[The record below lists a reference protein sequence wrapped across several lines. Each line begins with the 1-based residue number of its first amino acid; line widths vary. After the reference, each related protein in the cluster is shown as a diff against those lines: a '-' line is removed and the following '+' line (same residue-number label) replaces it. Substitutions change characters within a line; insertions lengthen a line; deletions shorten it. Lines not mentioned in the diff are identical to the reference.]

1 MYILMLLMQ
10 SSWDMVLTS
19 IKYFE
24 DYIVIP
30 GTSIIIANP
39 FEYWTEKHKF
49 ASQAV
54 DYVECV
60 NLSMQTGV
68 LILLPCFW
76 NYLSNIVTKRS
87 FMSSLEFKF
96 YIAWAIASM
105 IAFPVLQYNFRKSE
119 LLRETVLSL
128 AYSVEGFIISCLG
141 IRSNKRFNRTLKVF
155 RNLGRSDGC
164 KESKTEERTSLN
176 PPQRPKPKQSSSP
189 DSLRKVNLPEI
200 EDSFNRGSVSTVS
213 AYGSYSHKSTQNNS
227 TQSVENNQ
235 HEDTPKNNE
244 ESTNN
249 EIYFDQSWLRRSP
262 TKVIIFD
269 L

>member
-1 MYILMLLMQ
+1 
-10 SSWDMVLTS
+10 MVLTS
-19 IKYFE
+19 IKYSE

-119 LLRETVLSL
+119 LLRETVLLL
-128 AYSVEGFIISCLG
+128 AYSVEEFIISCLG

-155 RNLGRSDGC
+155 RNLGRSDG
-164 KESKTEERTSLN
+164 SDLPIRTSSRGNANISVNNGLASLN

-262 TKVIIFD
+262 TKK
-269 L
+269 